1 MGWTASA
8 KWGEA
13 PALDGQTAMP
23 LCVRLSDGL
32 GSAALLLA
40 LNGTN
45 GQQFGA
51 MCADNAL
58 GPEVC
63 SRFPLP
69 LPVPN
74 EGTFAGMAADPLQE
88 KRRSC
93 SEPQAAP
100 RSASVPFDLPPVLT
114 EKLTGPA
121 DLAAEFKPLFSEG
134 CDHTDATSWLL
145 KLTAKPHFIA
155 GWTTAANCAA

>member
-1 MGWTASA
+1 
-8 KWGEA
+8 
-13 PALDGQTAMP
+13 MP

-40 LNGTN
+40 LTATI
-45 GQQFGA
+45 GQQHDA
-51 MCADNAL
+51 LCAGNCL
-58 GPEVC
+58 EPEVRC
-63 SRFPLP
+63 RSPLP

-74 EGTFAGMAADPLQE
+74 ESTIAGMAADPLQE

-121 DLAAEFKPLFSEG
+121 VLAAEFKPLFSEG